1 MLSNTLTSLAI
12 LRVQT
17 DLGND
22 YLDYLRPF
30 IMHVLVEYDP
40 IPIIAEAVTG
50 LIRDDFGLIIPDR
63 AIEIVLRRIAKQQPI
78 ERVAGVYERR
88 GTLDDPQI
96 RAKQVDAQRH
106 IQAVISDLKNF
117 SSRTARPFQDE
128 TATVA
133 AICDF
138 LAEFDVSCLRAYLR
152 GTTIPSEGP
161 VDRSEIVLISEYV
174 DHIQSTNPERFK
186 SFMVLVQGHMLANA
200 LLCPDIDNATSN
212 FRQVIFYLDTPLLI
226 HLLGAEGDP
235 LQKAAKELV
244 DLLKKLRAKVATFS
258 HCRDELQSVFRGA
271 ANHLESPAGRGA
283 IVLEA
288 RKIGRS
294 RSDLILFAESV
305 DEQLRDAG
313 VEVIRTPRYTAD
325 IQIDETAF
333 EQVLDDEISYFNPRA
348 REIDINSVRS
358 IYVLRGETFAPSLEK
373 SKAVL
378 VTSNVAF
385 AKAAWEYGKD
395 YDQSRHVS
403 SVIADFTLANL
414 AWLKAPMGAPDV
426 PTTQLLAFSYA
437 SQQPTAGLWN
447 KYLNEIDRLKTQGT
461 ITQRDHELLRSSP
474 FVQKELMEL
483 TLGMEDSL
491 DEATITETLGR
502 VSDEIRQEGADSLA
516 AERWAH
522 DETRRILDSAIR
534 NNEAMAKAIYW
545 RCDNIASRLA
555 WVPSILF
562 TTVLL
567 VLLVL
572 SLGLWRTTP
581 AIAIISASGLT
592 VVTALSV
599 LFGFNVRDSHTWFT
613 KTIHS
618 RLFGIIGREHTRDIG
633 ALIEN

>member
-1 MLSNTLTSLAI
+1 
-12 LRVQT
+12 
-17 DLGND
+17 
-22 YLDYLRPF
+22 
-30 IMHVLVEYDP
+30 MHVLVEHDP
-40 IPIIAEAVTG
+40 NPITAEAVTS
-50 LIRDDFGLIIPDR
+50 LIRTDFGLIIPDR

-78 ERVAGVYERR
+78 KRVAGVYERT
-88 GTLDDPQI
+88 GTLDDLQI
-96 RAKQVDAQRH
+96 RTKQVDAERH
-106 IQAVISDLKNF
+106 IQAVVADLQDF
-117 SSRTARPFQDE
+117 STRTARPFQDE
-128 TATVA
+128 TATVE

-174 DHIQSTNPERFK
+174 EHIQSTNPERFK

-200 LLCPDIDNATSN
+200 LLCPDIDNATSH
-212 FRQVIFYLDTPLLI
+212 FREVIFYLDTPLLI

-283 IVLEA
+283 IVFEA
-288 RKIGRS
+288 RKNGIS
-294 RSDLILFAESV
+294 RSDLILLAESV
-305 DEQLRDAG
+305 DEQIRDAG
-313 VEVIRTPRYTAD
+313 VDVIRTPGYIAD

-348 REIDINSVRS
+348 RENDINSVRS
-358 IYVLRGETFAPSLEK
+358 IYVLRDKTFAPSLEK

-395 YDQSRHVS
+395 YDRSRHVS

-426 PTTQLLAFSYA
+426 PTTQVLAFSYA
-437 SQQPTAGLWN
+437 SQQPTPALWN

-474 FVQKELMEL
+474 YAQKELMEL

-491 DEATITETLGR
+491 DEATITETLER
-502 VSDEIRQEGADSLA
+502 VSGDIRQEGADRLA
-516 AERWAH
+516 AERQAH

-534 NNEAMAKAIYW
+534 TNEAMAKAIYW
-545 RCDNIASRLA
+545 RCDSVARWLA
-555 WVPSILF
+555 WVPTILF

-572 SLGLWRTTP
+572 SLGLWRTAP
-581 AIAIISASGLT
+581 AITIISVSGLT

-613 KTIHS
+613 TNIRS
-618 RLFGIIGREHTRDIG
+618 RLFRIMGREYSGDIG